1 MQQLRDSCVEHQL
14 LADAARTLNGKQVAL
29 LEVKLQ
35 DHPVKPV
42 RDHLLFASIGH
53 QNDLCTCHGKA
64 FHTHD
69 TIQFT
74 LGTKLGPHQ

>member
-1 MQQLRDSCVEHQL
+1 MGRGFQGDLERKGIAFGTNAAARDSGVEHQL

-42 RDHLLFASIGH
+42 RDHLLFAGR
-53 QNDLCTCHGKA
+53 T
-64 FHTHD
+64 
-69 TIQFT
+69 
-74 LGTKLGPHQ
+74 P